1 MQDLRIEK
9 VEINSFGKLKNTVLT
24 PGKGMNVL
32 TAPNESGKSTLAAFL
47 KFVFYGFTDGRKKE
61 LAENDKKLY
70 TPWDSPLT
78 EGSVTLWVGEKQYR
92 VFRSSSGTKETC
104 TLSETATGRT
114 LPAGE
119 VPGELLFGVSEEVF
133 SRTLFFRQ
141 LTLPQSKDGVLA
153 EQLQNV
159 AVSAEEQTSSKK
171 AMERLTKAKNELKGR
186 AGSGKIP
193 ALERELATLES
204 ALETAKAERV
214 RLEELRAEEEGHKAL
229 LKTNEKRTREVGEE
243 MENLRRW
250 DAALKLKN
258 LLRMQEE
265 TEKAKE
271 AYLRAKEASGEVQT
285 ADVRTAAEAL
295 RGHNAALK
303 KLQTVEALPRE
314 EENMAAEEATPP
326 KAGHLLLVA
335 GALALA
341 VGIRLCFAFL
351 TVGIALAVV
360 GVCCLIRHFLS
371 AGKNKA
377 ALAAYTQ
384 RVAAA
389 EAKRE
394 ALAKERQLLVDHAR
408 EEEQEA
414 KAGLLTAL
422 ETIGQNFDACK
433 AEDLTALEN
442 ACFETEK
449 RLAAYHTAKKGTE
462 IAFEGVDLPALEELA
477 RDAKSPLRDRSAVE
491 IELRFLEKQARLVG
505 EKAAETQRSIAAIEG
520 RGADPGVLTGKR
532 DAVKR
537 QLEEARA
544 RFEAYEAA
552 RAGIEEASNQMK
564 SLVSPRVGEMAG
576 KYFAVATE
584 GKYRSLA
591 VDTRLAMELQDENG
605 VSRDCDYLSAG
616 AKDSA
621 YLSLRLALTELFY
634 EGAGMPLVLDD
645 AFGRLDD
652 HRLTAM
658 LKVLSAA
665 AEKHQIFLL
674 CCTDREET
682 TLQKLGTKYT
692 ALGI

>member
-92 VFRSSSGTKETC
+92 VFRSSSGTKEIC
-104 TLSETATGRT
+104 TLTETATGRT

-171 AMERLTKAKNELKGR
+171 AMERLAKAKNELKGR

-229 LKTNEKRTREVGEE
+229 LKANEKRTREVGEE

-314 EENMAAEEATPP
+314 EIPEEELTAPP
-326 KAGHLLLVA
+326 KGGHLPLILGAVLLAA
-335 GALALA
+335 GI
-341 VGIRLCFAFL
+341 GLCFVLLA
-351 TVGIALAVV
+351 VGIALAVV

-371 AGKNKA
+371 AGKHKA
-377 ALAAYTQ
+377 AGNAYAEKL
-384 RVAAA
+384 AAA
-389 EAKRE
+389 EIKRE
-394 ALAKERQLLVDHAR
+394 ALARERDLLIAGAQNEER
-408 EEEQEA
+408 ETADRLE
-414 KAGLLTAL
+414 KALA
-422 ETIGQNFDACK
+422 TIGQTSCSL
-433 AEDLTALEN
+433 EDLAALEQ
-442 ACFETEK
+442 ACFEREK
-449 RLAAYHTAKKGTE
+449 KENAYQAAKKGTE
-462 IAFEGVDLPALEELA
+462 IAFEGVDLPALEALA

-505 EKAAETQRSIAAIEG
+505 EKAAETQRSIAVIEG

>member
-104 TLSETATGRT
+104 TLTETATGRT

-119 VPGELLFGVSEEVF
+119 LPGELLFGVSEEVF

-229 LKTNEKRTREVGEE
+229 LSVNEKRTREVGEE

-303 KLQTVEALPRE
+303 KLQTVENLPRE
-314 EENMAAEEATPP
+314 EIPEEELTAPP
-326 KAGHLLLVA
+326 KGGHLPLILGAVLSAVGIGLCFVLLAVGIALLVA
-335 GALALA
+335 GA
-341 VGIRLCFAFL
+341 G
-351 TVGIALAVV
+351 
-360 GVCCLIRHFLS
+360 CLVWHFLS
-371 AGKNKA
+371 AGKHKA
-377 ALAAYTQ
+377 AGNAYAQ
-384 RVAAA
+384 KLAAA
-389 EAKRE
+389 EIKRE
-394 ALAKERQLLVDHAR
+394 ALARERDLLIAGAQNEER
-408 EEEQEA
+408 ETADRLE
-414 KAGLLTAL
+414 KALAAIGQTSCSLEDLAAL
-422 ETIGQNFDACK
+422 EQ
-433 AEDLTALEN
+433 
-442 ACFETEK
+442 ACFEREK
-449 RLAAYHTAKKGTE
+449 KETAYQAAKKGTE

-505 EKAAETQRSIAAIEG
+505 EKAAETQRSIAVIEG

-692 ALGI
+692 ALEL

>member
-78 EGSVTLWVGEKQYR
+78 EGSVTLWVGDKQYR

-104 TLSETATGRT
+104 TLTETATGRT

-159 AVSAEEQTSSKK
+159 AVSAEEQTGSKK

-229 LKTNEKRTREVGEE
+229 LSANEKRTREVGEE

-303 KLQTVEALPRE
+303 KLQTVEDLPRE
-314 EENMAAEEATPP
+314 EVAEEELTAPP
-326 KAGHLLLVA
+326 KGGHLPLILGAVLLAA
-335 GALALA
+335 GIGLCFVLLA
-341 VGIRLCFAFL
+341 VGI
-351 TVGIALAVV
+351 ALLAA
-360 GVCCLIRHFLS
+360 GAGCLVWHFLS
-371 AGKNKA
+371 AGKHKA
-377 ALAAYTQ
+377 AGKAYAQKLAAAEIKRETLARERDLLIAGAKNEERETADRLEKALAAIGQ
-384 RVAAA
+384 ISCSL
-389 EAKRE
+389 ED
-394 ALAKERQLLVDHAR
+394 LA
-408 EEEQEA
+408 
-414 KAGLLTAL
+414 AL
-422 ETIGQNFDACK
+422 EQ
-433 AEDLTALEN
+433 
-442 ACFETEK
+442 ACFEREK
-449 RLAAYHTAKKGTE
+449 KETAYQAAKKGTE

-477 RDAKSPLRDRSAVE
+477 RDAKAPLRDRSAVE

-505 EKAAETQRSIAAIEG
+505 EKATETQRSIAVIEG

-552 RAGIEEASNQMK
+552 RAGIEEASDQMK

-605 VSRDCDYLSAG
+605 VTRDCDYLSAG

-692 ALGI
+692 ALEL

>member
-47 KFVFYGFTDGRKKE
+47 KFVFYGFTEGRKKE

-104 TLSETATGRT
+104 TLTETATGRT

-229 LKTNEKRTREVGEE
+229 LKANEKRTREVGEE

-314 EENMAAEEATPP
+314 EIPEEELTAPP
-326 KAGHLLLVA
+326 KGGHLPLILGAALLAAGIGLCFVLLAVGIALLVA
-335 GALALA
+335 GA
-341 VGIRLCFAFL
+341 G
-351 TVGIALAVV
+351 
-360 GVCCLIRHFLS
+360 CLVWHFLS
-371 AGKNKA
+371 AGKHKA
-377 ALAAYTQ
+377 AGNAYAQ
-384 RVAAA
+384 KLAAA
-389 EAKRE
+389 EIKRE
-394 ALAKERQLLVDHAR
+394 ALARERDLLIAGAQNEER
-408 EEEQEA
+408 ETADRLE
-414 KAGLLTAL
+414 KALAAIGQTSCSLEDLAAL
-422 ETIGQNFDACK
+422 EQ
-433 AEDLTALEN
+433 
-442 ACFETEK
+442 ACFEREK
-449 RLAAYHTAKKGTE
+449 KETAYQAAKKGTE
-462 IAFEGVDLPALEELA
+462 IAFEGVDLHALEGLA

-505 EKAAETQRSIAAIEG
+505 EKAAETQRSIAVIEG

>member
-9 VEINSFGKLKNTVLT
+9 IEINAFGKLKNTVLT

-70 TPWDSPLT
+70 TPWDTPLA

-92 VFRSSSGTKETC
+92 VSRSASGTKETC
-104 TLSETATGRT
+104 ALTEVATGRT
-114 LPAGE
+114 LPVGE

-193 ALERELATLES
+193 AMEKELASLES
-204 ALETAKAERV
+204 ALETAMEER
-214 RLEELRAEEEGHKAL
+214 RELEELRAEEEKQKAL
-229 LKTNEKRTREVGEE
+229 LEANKKRAREAGEE
-243 MENLRRW
+243 LENLRRY

-265 TEKAKE
+265 AAKAE
-271 AYLRAKEASGEVQT
+271 GEYLKAKEASGDVNAAEVR
-285 ADVRTAAEAL
+285 AAAEAL
-295 RGHNAALK
+295 RGYNAAAK
-303 KLQTVEALPRE
+303 KLQTVENLPHE
-314 EENMAAEEATPP
+314 EVPAEELTPP
-326 KAGHLLLVA
+326 PKGGHLLLVL
-335 GALALA
+335 GLVALAA
-341 VGIRLCFAFL
+341 GIGLCLAFL
-351 TVGIALAVV
+351 IPGIALLAAGAV
-360 GVCCLIRHFLS
+360 CLVWHFLS
-371 AGKNKA
+371 AGKHKTA
-377 ALAAYTQ
+377 GEAYAQRLAT
-384 RVAAA
+384 A

-394 ALAKERQLLVDHAR
+394 ALAKERERLVMEAR
-408 EEEQEA
+408 AEEQTAKDRVLAALAAIGQPFEA
-414 KAGLLTAL
+414 CTHEDLAAL
-422 ETIGQNFDACK
+422 EQACY
-433 AEDLTALEN
+433 D
-442 ACFETEK
+442 TEK
-449 RLAAYHTAKKGTE
+449 KETAYQTAKKGAE

-477 RDAKSPLRDRSAVE
+477 KDAKLPPRDRAAVE
-491 IELRFLEKQARLVG
+491 RELRFLEEQARMMG
-505 EKAAETQRSIAAIEG
+505 EKSAATQRRIAAIEG
-520 RGADPGVLTGKR
+520 RGTDPGVLTGKR
-532 DAVKR
+532 DAVKNL
-537 QLEEARA
+537 LEEVRT
-544 RFEAYEAA
+544 RYDAYEAA

-576 KYFAVATE
+576 KYFAAATE

-605 VSRDCDYLSAG
+605 VGRDCDYLSAG

-634 EGAGMPLVLDD
+634 EGAGMPLILDD

-652 HRLTAM
+652 GRLTAM

-665 AEKHQIFLL
+665 GEKHQIFLL
-674 CCTDREET
+674 CCTNREEE
-682 TLQKLGTKYT
+682 TLNKLGTKYT
-692 ALGI
+692 ALTM

>member
-104 TLSETATGRT
+104 TLTETATGRS

-229 LKTNEKRTREVGEE
+229 LKANEKRTREVGEE

-303 KLQTVEALPRE
+303 KLQTVEDHPRE
-314 EENMAAEEATPP
+314 EIPEEELTAPP
-326 KAGHLLLVA
+326 KGGHLPLIL
-335 GALALA
+335 GAALLA
-341 VGIRLCFAFL
+341 VGIGLCFVLLA
-351 TVGIALAVV
+351 VSIALLAA
-360 GVCCLIRHFLS
+360 GAGCLVWHFLS
-371 AGKNKA
+371 AGKHKA
-377 ALAAYTQ
+377 AGNAYAQ
-384 RVAAA
+384 KLAAA
-389 EAKRE
+389 EIKRE
-394 ALAKERQLLVDHAR
+394 ALARERDLLIAGAQNEER
-408 EEEQEA
+408 ETADRLE
-414 KAGLLTAL
+414 KALA
-422 ETIGQNFDACK
+422 TIGQTSCSL
-433 AEDLTALEN
+433 EDLAALEQ
-442 ACFETEK
+442 ACFEREK
-449 RLAAYHTAKKGTE
+449 KETAYQAAKKGTE

-505 EKAAETQRSIAAIEG
+505 EKAAETQRSIAVIEG

>member
-9 VEINSFGKLKNTVLT
+9 VEIVSFGKLKNTVLT

-47 KFVFYGFTDGRKKE
+47 RFVFYGFTDGRKKE

-70 TPWDSPLT
+70 TPWDSPLA

-92 VFRSSSGTKETC
+92 VSRSSAGTKETC
-104 TLSETATGRT
+104 TLTETATGRT

-171 AMERLTKAKNELKGR
+171 AMDRLTKAKNELKGR

-193 ALERELATLES
+193 VMERELATLES
-204 ALETAKAERV
+204 ALETAMEER
-214 RLEELRAEEEGHKAL
+214 RELEELRAEEEKQKAL
-229 LKTNEKRTREVGEE
+229 LEANRKHAVEAGEE
-243 MENLRRW
+243 LENLRRY

-271 AYLRAKEASGEVQT
+271 AYLRAKEASGEVRA
-285 ADVRTAAEAL
+285 ADVRMAAEAL
-295 RGHNAALK
+295 RGHNAASK
-303 KLQTVEALPRE
+303 KLQTVENLPF
-314 EENMAAEEATPP
+314 EEATDTEDLPAP
-326 KAGHLLLVA
+326 KTGHLPLVFGAVFLAA
-335 GALALA
+335 G
-341 VGIRLCFAFL
+341 VGLCFAFL
-351 TVGIALAVV
+351 IAGIALLAA
-360 GVCCLIRHFLS
+360 GAGCLVWHFLS

-377 ALAAYTQ
+377 AKIAYTQ
-384 RVAAA
+384 KLAAA

-394 ALAKERQLLVDHAR
+394 ALARERELLITAAK
-408 EEEQEA
+408 EEEREA
-414 KAGLLTAL
+414 AERLHAAL
-422 ETIGQNFDACK
+422 ETIGQTACT
-433 AEDLTALEN
+433 AEDLAALEQ

-449 RLAAYHTAKKGTE
+449 QETAYQTAKKSTE

-477 RDAKSPLRDRSAVE
+477 KDAKLPPRDRAAVE
-491 IELRFLEKQARLVG
+491 REIRFLEEQARMMG
-505 EKAAETQRSIAAIEG
+505 DRAAATQRRIAVIEG
-520 RGADPGVLTGKR
+520 RGTDPGVLTGKR
-532 DAVKR
+532 DAVKNL
-537 QLEEARA
+537 LEEARA
-544 RFEAYEAA
+544 RFDAYEAA

-605 VSRDCDYLSAG
+605 VARDCDYLSAG

-652 HRLTAM
+652 GRLTAM

-665 AEKHQIFLL
+665 CEKHQIFLL

-682 TLQKLGTKYT
+682 TLQQLGTKYT
-692 ALGI
+692 ALEL

>member
-104 TLSETATGRT
+104 TLTETATGRT

-229 LKTNEKRTREVGEE
+229 LKANEKRTREVGEE
-243 MENLRRW
+243 MENPRRW

-303 KLQTVEALPRE
+303 KLQTAEALPRE
-314 EENMAAEEATPP
+314 EIPEEELTAPP
-326 KAGHLLLVA
+326 KGGHLPLILGAVLLAAGIGLCFVLLAVGIALLVA
-335 GALALA
+335 GA
-341 VGIRLCFAFL
+341 G
-351 TVGIALAVV
+351 
-360 GVCCLIRHFLS
+360 CLVWHFLS
-371 AGKNKA
+371 AGKHKA
-377 ALAAYTQ
+377 AGNAYAQ
-384 RVAAA
+384 KLAAA
-389 EAKRE
+389 EIKRE
-394 ALAKERQLLVDHAR
+394 ALARERDLLIAGAKNEER
-408 EEEQEA
+408 ETADRLE
-414 KAGLLTAL
+414 KALAAIGQTSCSLEDLAAL
-422 ETIGQNFDACK
+422 EQ
-433 AEDLTALEN
+433 
-442 ACFETEK
+442 ACFEREK
-449 RLAAYHTAKKGTE
+449 KETAYQAAKKGTE

-505 EKAAETQRSIAAIEG
+505 EKAAETQRSIAVIEG

-552 RAGIEEASNQMK
+552 RAGIEDASNQMK

>member
-92 VFRSSSGTKETC
+92 VFRSSSGTKEIC
-104 TLSETATGRT
+104 TLTETATGRT

-229 LKTNEKRTREVGEE
+229 LSANEKRTREVGEE

-314 EENMAAEEATPP
+314 EIPEEELTAPP
-326 KAGHLLLVA
+326 KGGHLLLVA

-341 VGIRLCFAFL
+341 VGIGLCFAFL

-371 AGKNKA
+371 AGKHKA
-377 ALAAYTQ
+377 AGNAYAEKL
-384 RVAAA
+384 AAA
-389 EAKRE
+389 EIKRE
-394 ALAKERQLLVDHAR
+394 ALARERDLLIAGAQNEER
-408 EEEQEA
+408 ETADRLE
-414 KAGLLTAL
+414 KALAAIGQTSSSLEDLAAL
-422 ETIGQNFDACK
+422 EQ
-433 AEDLTALEN
+433 
-442 ACFETEK
+442 ACFEREK
-449 RLAAYHTAKKGTE
+449 KETAYQAAKKGTE

-505 EKAAETQRSIAAIEG
+505 EKAAETQRSIAVIEG

-564 SLVSPRVGEMAG
+564 SLVSPHVGEMAG

-682 TLQKLGTKYT
+682 TLQKLGAKYT

>member
-92 VFRSSSGTKETC
+92 VFRSSSGTKEIC
-104 TLSETATGRT
+104 TLTETATGRT

-186 AGSGKIP
+186 AGSSKIP

-303 KLQTVEALPRE
+303 KLQTVENLPRE
-314 EENMAAEEATPP
+314 EIPEEELTAPP
-326 KAGHLLLVA
+326 KGGHLPLILGAVLLAA
-335 GALALA
+335 GIGLCFVLLA
-341 VGIRLCFAFL
+341 VGI
-351 TVGIALAVV
+351 ALLAA
-360 GVCCLIRHFLS
+360 GAGCLVWHFLS
-371 AGKNKA
+371 AGKHKA
-377 ALAAYTQ
+377 AGNAYAQ
-384 RVAAA
+384 KLAAA
-389 EAKRE
+389 EIKRE
-394 ALAKERQLLVDHAR
+394 ALARERDLLIAGAQNEER
-408 EEEQEA
+408 ETADRLE
-414 KAGLLTAL
+414 KALA
-422 ETIGQNFDACK
+422 TIGQTSCSL
-433 AEDLTALEN
+433 EDLAALEQ
-442 ACFETEK
+442 ACFEREK
-449 RLAAYHTAKKGTE
+449 KETAYQAAKKGTE

-505 EKAAETQRSIAAIEG
+505 EKAAETQRSIAVIEG